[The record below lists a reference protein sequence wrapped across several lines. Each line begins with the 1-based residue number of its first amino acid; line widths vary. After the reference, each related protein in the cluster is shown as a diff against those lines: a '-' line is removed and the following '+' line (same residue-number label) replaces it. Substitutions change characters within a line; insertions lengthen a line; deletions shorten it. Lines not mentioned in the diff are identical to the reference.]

1 MVKKNKPLKKVS
13 KSNKKW
19 RIIDNKKLMPYIV
32 AIAIII
38 IGTVIIFAI
47 DSGSTIDV
55 GQDFGGGNQDENFKS
70 YFSTA
75 ITDKAVEINNGL
87 RPIEGF
93 SPLLLKNTFSNLN
106 DRDFDNVKA
115 MGGRYDFVNNKLVFK
130 EIMVEGEPITSA
142 YDTISQEGYLT
153 LLDNLSSRFSME
165 INSVEDIDALVA
177 RIN

>member
-13 KSNKKW
+13 KSK
-19 RIIDNKKLMPYIV
+19 NKKLMPYIV

-38 IGTVIIFAI
+38 VGIIIIFAI
-47 DSGSTIDV
+47 NSGDTIDV
-55 GQDFGGGNQDENFKS
+55 TQGFGSENQDESFKS

-75 ITDKAVEINNGL
+75 ITDKAVETNAGL

-93 SPLLLKNTFSNLN
+93 SPLLLKNTFSILN

-115 MGGRYDFVNNKLVFK
+115 VGGRYNFVNNKLVFK
-130 EIMVEGEPITSA
+130 EIRAEGEPITSA
-142 YDTISQEGYLT
+142 DDTISQEGYLI
-153 LLDNLSSRFSME
+153 LLDNLSRRFSME
-165 INSVEDIDALVA
+165 INSKEDIDALVA